1 MLSINKTIIPKRSGK
16 TSKGSFI
23 DYTEFDKYKRKK
35 GGETIERNINWYRV
49 WFQYLKL
56 CLEVEK
62 KKIEVNGKLL
72 RVDRKFYREWDIS
85 EILDTTF
92 DSWWKKHRELFV
104 LEQVEVVKSYDVH
117 LGNIHDDN
125 DEYMY
130 LKVPKHRNESEL
142 LSELSD
148 VVKGKF
154 KGNNASYP
162 FTANSRVPYLS
173 LHIEYNCLVLYLNGK
188 KGTQILDWVNEKYK
202 HVETPYTLRGEEV
215 IGHEQSVSRI
225 LVKGRK
231 RLEETCLGNY
241 P

>member
-188 KGTQILDWVNEKYK
+188 KGTQILDWVNDKYE
-202 HVETPYTLRGEEV
+202 HVKTPYTLRGEEV